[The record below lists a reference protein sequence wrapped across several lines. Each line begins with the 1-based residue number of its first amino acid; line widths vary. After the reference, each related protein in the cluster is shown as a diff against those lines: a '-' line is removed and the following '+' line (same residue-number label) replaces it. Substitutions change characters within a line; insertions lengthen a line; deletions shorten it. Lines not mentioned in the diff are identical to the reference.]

1 LDYNYLII
9 KTEAHFMPFGELKKE
24 QVMESL
30 MIILRV
36 IHILS
41 GIFWVGTNLFN
52 IFFLEPTIKSAGPAG
67 GAVMGKLSSGKFPVV
82 IAIASILTVIAG
94 FVMYV
99 IDSKGFQ
106 ASWILSPGPLTLT
119 VGATAGIAAA
129 AVGLFV
135 QRPTL
140 LRMTTLQKQIQQA
153 GGQPTPEQA
162 AELNKLLVQFTGA
175 SRWAA
180 VLMVIAVIGMESA
193 REVGS
198 IE

>member
-1 LDYNYLII
+1 
-9 KTEAHFMPFGELKKE
+9 
-24 QVMESL
+24 MESL

-52 IFFLEPTIKSAGPAG
+52 IFFLEPAVKGAGPAG
-67 GAVMGKLSSGKFPVV
+67 GAVMGKLASGKFPLV
-82 IAIASILTVIAG
+82 IAIASILTVIVG
-94 FVMYV
+94 FIMYI

-119 VGATAGIAAA
+119 VGAVAGIAAA

-140 LRMTTLQKQIQQA
+140 LLMAALQKQIQQT

-162 AELNKLLVQFTGA
+162 AELKKLQARFTNA
-175 SRWAA
+175 SRWALA
-180 VLMVIAVIGMESA
+180 LMVIAVIGMESA

>member
-1 LDYNYLII
+1 
-9 KTEAHFMPFGELKKE
+9 
-24 QVMESL
+24 METS
-30 MIILRV
+30 MVILRV

-41 GIFWVGTNLFN
+41 GIFWVGTA
-52 IFFLEPTIKSAGPAG
+52 IFFVFFLDPAVKATGPAG
-67 GAVMGKLSSGKFPVV
+67 GSVMGKIASGKFPVW
-82 IAIASILTVIAG
+82 IAIAPLLTVTAG
-94 FVMYV
+94 FVMYW

-106 ASWILSPGPLTLT
+106 STWILSPGPLTLT
-119 VGATAGIAAA
+119 IGAIAGIAAA
-129 AVGLFV
+129 VVGLFV

-140 LRMTTLQKQIQQA
+140 LRMTALQQQIQQA

-162 AELNKLLVQFTGA
+162 AELKKLQVRFTNA
-175 SRWAA
+175 SRWAV